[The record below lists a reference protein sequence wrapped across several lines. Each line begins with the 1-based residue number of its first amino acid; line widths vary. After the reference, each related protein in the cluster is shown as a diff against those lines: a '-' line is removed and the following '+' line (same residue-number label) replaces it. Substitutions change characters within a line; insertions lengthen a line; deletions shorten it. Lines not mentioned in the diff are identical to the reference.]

1 MSRDKRKS
9 GSSYKTNKISS
20 NDVLIIAQKTLNNE
34 KPKQEKIEND
44 KYKYKYNEYELN
56 NLDYEEAK
64 TIDKRTYIQYY
75 FCLLKRKQLLI
86 FTFYTSTDYNSR
98 LLKISLFLFSFALY
112 ITINALFFND
122 STMHKIYEDQGNFNF
137 LYNLPKILYSTI
149 ISSVIN
155 FIILFLS
162 LTEKDIVKIKAKVE
176 KDKKDLNEVIKST
189 EKCLKIKLTIF
200 FVLNFLFVI
209 FFWYYLSSFC
219 AVYRNTQIHLFK
231 DVSLSFLLSLLYP
244 FGLALLPG
252 LLRIPAL
259 KDENKDGKCLYSISK
274 IVQLI

>member
-1 MSRDKRKS
+1 MINENYAENIAKDKLMIRDKLRN
-9 GSSYKTNKISS
+9 GSSCKTNKISS
-20 NDVLIIAQKTLNNE
+20 NDLLIITQKTLNNE
-34 KPKQEKIEND
+34 KTKQEKIEFD
-44 KYKYKYNEYELN
+44 KYKYNEYELN

-64 TIDKRTYIQYY
+64 KIDKRTYIQYY
-75 FCLLKRKQLLI
+75 FCLLKRKQLII

-162 LTEKDIVKIKAKVE
+162 LIEKDIIKIKTKVE
-176 KDKKDLNEVIKST
+176 KDKINST
-189 EKCLKIKLTIF
+189 KKKKEKKKEKNLYLKLIQILTKKGI
-200 FVLNFLFVI
+200 
-209 FFWYYLSSFC
+209 
-219 AVYRNTQIHLFK
+219 AK
-231 DVSLSFLLSLLYP
+231 
-244 FGLALLPG
+244 
-252 LLRIPAL
+252 
-259 KDENKDGKCLYSISK
+259 
-274 IVQLI
+274 